1 MKFFF
6 SLILLSSLLFSASI
20 DSKIKKS
27 KKALSSKKVEYKKM
41 DRELSS
47 VAKKIV
53 TAKKEQK
60 ALTLRLTT
68 LATKIKTNESKAKN
82 LLVEDKK
89 YSDSLTKIERIV
101 AQKEKKFLDL
111 VAKNFSLSLALEE
124 IKKPTPD
131 SVMMREAYKIYE
143 EKNKEEM
150 KGLKKEIVRLKQS
163 VKQLKVKKKHIKQ
176 IIANYERERNEYE
189 TKKKKQDVLV
199 KNLARDK
206 AIYKKRFNKIKAS
219 RKSLERKLAKLN
231 IIKRSKKEKIKKEKI
246 AKAKRKKERE
256 AVLAQTKKSKDK
268 TTKNTTHNSKKY
280 AATSKAQIGS
290 YRGGKTISPLRGA
303 RLIKRFGTY
312 VDPIY
317 KFKIFNKSITLKAPH
332 SGSKVRS
339 VLAGKVVFAENSG
352 GMLGKVVIIE
362 HANKMHTI
370 YAKLSRLAPG
380 IHVGKQVSR
389 ATIIGKVSKSLMFE
403 VTKNNKHINP
413 LTLIRL

>member
-1 MKFFF
+1 MKFFY
-6 SLILLSSLLFSASI
+6 SLILLTSLLFSASL
-20 DSKIKKS
+20 DTKIKKS
-27 KKALSSKKVEYKKM
+27 KRALSSKKVEYKKM
-41 DRELSS
+41 DKELSS

-68 LATKIKTNESKAKN
+68 LATKIKTNESKAKK

-89 YSDSLTKIERIV
+89 YSDNLIKIQGIV

-143 EKNKEEM
+143 QKNEEEM
-150 KGLKKEIVRLKQS
+150 KGLKKEIVRLKER
-163 VKQLKVKKKHIKQ
+163 VEQLKVKREHIRQ
-176 IIANYERERNEYE
+176 IIANYEHERHEYE

-206 AIYKKRFNKIKAS
+206 EIYKKRFNKIKAS

-231 IIKRSKKEKIKKEKI
+231 IIKRTNKKEKI
-246 AKAKRKKERE
+246 AKAKREKERKE
-256 AVLAQTKKSKDK
+256 ALAKAKKSRAKA
-268 TTKNTTHNSKKY
+268 TTNSTKNTMNNATKY
-280 AATSKAQIGS
+280 ATPSNAQIGS

-362 HANKMHTI
+362 HANKIHTI

-389 ATIIGKVSKSLMFE
+389 ATIIGKVNKSLMFE

-413 LTLIRL
+413 LKLIRL

>member
-1 MKFFF
+1 MKFFY
-6 SLILLSSLLFSASI
+6 SLILLTSLLFSASL
-20 DSKIKKS
+20 DTKIKKS
-27 KKALSSKKVEYKKM
+27 KRALSSKKVEYKKM
-41 DRELSS
+41 DKELSS

-68 LATKIKTNESKAKN
+68 LATKIKTNESKAKK

-89 YSDSLTKIERIV
+89 YSDNLTKIQGIV

-143 EKNKEEM
+143 QKNEEEM
-150 KGLKKEIVRLKQS
+150 KGLKKEIVRLKER
-163 VKQLKVKKKHIKQ
+163 VEQLKVKREHIRQ
-176 IIANYERERNEYE
+176 IIANYEHERHEYE

-206 AIYKKRFNKIKAS
+206 EIYKKRFNKIKAS

-231 IIKRSKKEKIKKEKI
+231 IIKRTNKKEKI
-246 AKAKRKKERE
+246 AKAKREKERKE
-256 AVLAQTKKSKDK
+256 ALAKAKKSRAKA
-268 TTKNTTHNSKKY
+268 TTNSTKNTMNNATKY
-280 AATSKAQIGS
+280 ATPSNAQIGS

-362 HANKMHTI
+362 HANKIHTI

-389 ATIIGKVSKSLMFE
+389 ATIIGKVNKSLMFE

-413 LTLIRL
+413 LKLIRL